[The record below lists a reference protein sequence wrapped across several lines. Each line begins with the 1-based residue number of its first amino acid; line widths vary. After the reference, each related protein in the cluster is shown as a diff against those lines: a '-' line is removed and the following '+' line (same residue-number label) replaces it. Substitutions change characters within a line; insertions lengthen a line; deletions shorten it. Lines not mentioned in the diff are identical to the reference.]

1 ILENEVSEYTEF
13 TGDCARLRQ
22 ILFNLAGNAV
32 KFTNEGH
39 VLVRTELDESN
50 QLLVMRV
57 SDTGIGI
64 APDKHEHIFNSF
76 EQADSSTTRRFGG
89 TGLGLAIVKKLT
101 DLMGGHITLKSIEGV
116 GSQFIVELPIPW
128 VESAPKKQQEAPKPR
143 AKSHHLKILLA
154 DDNRVNAI
162 VAKGFCE
169 KLGHE

>member
-1 ILENEVSEYTEF
+1 KPLVDEKNIELILENEVSEYTEF

-116 GSQFIVELPIPW
+116 GSQFIVE
-128 VESAPKKQQEAPKPR
+128 
-143 AKSHHLKILLA
+143 
-154 DDNRVNAI
+154 
-162 VAKGFCE
+162 
-169 KLGHE
+169 

>member
-1 ILENEVSEYTEF
+1 EKSIDLIVENDVPNNTEF

-64 APDKHEHIFNSF
+64 APDKHEH
-76 EQADSSTTRRFGG
+76 
-89 TGLGLAIVKKLT
+89 
-101 DLMGGHITLKSIEGV
+101 
-116 GSQFIVELPIPW
+116 
-128 VESAPKKQQEAPKPR
+128 
-143 AKSHHLKILLA
+143 
-154 DDNRVNAI
+154 
-162 VAKGFCE
+162 
-169 KLGHE
+169 